1 MVRRNAGKGD
11 DIVKNKNILKAGIII
26 VIIIIVVIISFV
38 TFNNSDK
45 DKYVFNIDTINKYKI
60 ITDMRWNT
68 MRNDGGSN
76 TNLYYNV
83 DLDNNMVYKIV
94 EDYQANLGGKS
105 KTTTDLIYTKEID
118 NSIADELKQ
127 VLVET
132 KNYNF
137 YTIATLNNEKN
148 IHNINSINEIENVLK
163 RLDEI

>member
-1 MVRRNAGKGD
+1 M
-11 DIVKNKNILKAGIII
+11 KNKNILKVGIII
-26 VIIIIVVIISFV
+26 VIIIIAVIISFV

-105 KTTTDLIYTKEID
+105 KTTTDLIYKKEID
-118 NSIADELKQ
+118 NSIANELKQ
-127 VLVET
+127 VLVEIMEKEDINET

-137 YTIATLNNEKN
+137 YTIVTLNNEKN